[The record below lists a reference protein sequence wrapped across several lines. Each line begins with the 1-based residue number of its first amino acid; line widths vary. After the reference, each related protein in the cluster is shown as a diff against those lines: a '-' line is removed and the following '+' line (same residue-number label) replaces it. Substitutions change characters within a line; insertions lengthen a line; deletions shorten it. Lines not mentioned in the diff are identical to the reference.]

1 MVRAIITGATG
12 AIGTALI
19 KELIDNNIEVLV
31 FCHTESK
38 RESNIPVH
46 PLVQKK
52 YCSLMQLADV
62 KNDTQKKYDVF
73 FHLAWAGTSGSARND
88 MYQQNKNVKYALDA
102 VSAAKKFG
110 CDIFIGAGS
119 QAEYGRFEGALKHD
133 TPVFPENGYGM
144 AKLCAGHMT
153 REYAHQLGLRHI
165 WVRILSI
172 YGPNDGAN
180 SMVMS
185 TINKFQSGIIPEFTK
200 SEQIWDY
207 LFSYDAAKAF
217 RLLGEK
223 GIDGKTYVLGSGIS
237 RPLKEYI
244 YEIKKVFSPDAE
256 IKIGSIP
263 YAEKQVMH
271 LCADISELTK
281 DTGFIPEYNFLEGLK
296 IMKTLTTVK

>member
-1 MVRAIITGATG
+1 MNRAIITGATG

-19 KELIDNNIEVLV
+19 KELIEHNIEVLV
-31 FCHTESK
+31 FCNTESK
-38 RESNIPVH
+38 RENNIPIH
-46 PLVQKK
+46 PLVTKK
-52 YCSLMQLADV
+52 YCSLNQLADI
-62 KNDTQKKYDVF
+62 KNNTDKKYDVF
-73 FHLAWAGTSGSARND
+73 FHLAWSGTSGSARND

-102 VSAAKKFG
+102 VSAAEKFG
-110 CDIFIGAGS
+110 CHTFIGAGS
-119 QAEYGRFEGALKHD
+119 QAEYGRFEGVLKSD

-153 REYAHQLGLRHI
+153 REHAHQIGLRQI

-172 YGPNDGAN
+172 YGPNDGTA

-185 TINKFQSGIIPEFTK
+185 TINKLKSGIIPEFTK

-207 LFSYDAAKAF
+207 LFSYDAAKAL

-223 GIDGKTYVLGSGIS
+223 GIDGKTYVLGSGVS

-244 YEIKKVFSPDAE
+244 NEIKKIFSPNAE

-296 IMKTLTTVK
+296 IMKNLETSK